1 MYFDFFTFIP
11 KKDRCTLV
19 KTKIGMPHIIKNIIR
34 RSNIY
39 LVEGNIQVIGIHE
52 HRQYA
57 LEKGL
62 ENPKI
67 KTS

>member
-1 MYFDFFTFIP
+1 MYFDFLTFIP
-11 KKDRCTLV
+11 KKERCALV

-34 RSNIY
+34 RRNIY
-39 LVEGNIQVIGIHE
+39 LVEGNIEVINIHK

-62 ENPKI
+62 KDPNR
-67 KTS
+67 KTC

>member
-1 MYFDFFTFIP
+1 MSQ
-11 KKDRCTLV
+11 
-19 KTKIGMPHIIKNIIR
+19 IINNIIR
-34 RSNIY
+34 RINIY
-39 LVEGNIQVIGIHE
+39 LVQGNIQAIDIHK
-52 HRQYA
+52 HKQYT

>member
-1 MYFDFFTFIP
+1 MISSCLYLQ
-11 KKDRCTLV
+11 KERCRLV
-19 KTKIGMPHIIKNIIR
+19 KTKIGMPHIINNIIR
-34 RSNIY
+34 RINIY
-39 LVEGNIQVIGIHE
+39 LVEGNIQVIDIHK